1 MLGMPRGTMVDL
13 GGGLAV
19 RGGAARAGV
28 TTMGILE
35 NPVHNTPEAVF
46 FFLFLVSCS
55 PALSFFLSTF
65 VGAHCFRRRPQKQN
79 KKSRE
84 KEPRVSARTIFVQ
97 DLCDDDDDGNR
108 TDDMQSQR
116 KQQKDSKKATR
127 TKENI

>member
-1 MLGMPRGTMVDL
+1 
-13 GGGLAV
+13 
-19 RGGAARAGV
+19 
-28 TTMGILE
+28 MGILE

-97 DLCDDDDDGNR
+97 DLCDDDGNR